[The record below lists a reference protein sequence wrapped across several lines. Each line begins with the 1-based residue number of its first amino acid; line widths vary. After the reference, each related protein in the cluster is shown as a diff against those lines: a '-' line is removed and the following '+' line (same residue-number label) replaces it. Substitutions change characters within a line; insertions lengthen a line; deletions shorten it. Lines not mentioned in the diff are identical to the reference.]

1 LTDSPDK
8 VQWHPSFYGAAGFEF
23 KNNKND
29 IKIVSEYNL
38 SKQPLRIDLLII
50 KKNER
55 KAPVKLENE
64 IGHIMKTYNIIEY
77 KSPDD
82 SMTID
87 DFYKTLAYA
96 CFYKGL
102 AEKVNHIPLEEMT
115 VSLFR
120 ERFPREMF
128 NELKKL
134 GFVIKEQ
141 YPGIYY
147 IGEGLSMLPSI
158 QVVVIKQL
166 PPEGHSALKVLSK
179 NADKKDIERF
189 LNEVNLLEDSGDK
202 DNADAVLQ
210 ASISANYELY
220 KQVREE
226 HVMCEALERLMKDKI
241 DEKLDEKYNMG
252 ILDGKREGILD
263 GKIDSIKNIIVN
275 LSCTPEQAMNLIGIH
290 DSQRELVLS
299 RL

>member
-1 LTDSPDK
+1 MTDAPDK
-8 VQWHPSFYGAAGFEF
+8 IQWHPSFHGATGYEF
-23 KNNKND
+23 K
-29 IKIVSEYNL
+29 
-38 SKQPLRIDLLII
+38 
-50 KKNER
+50 
-55 KAPVKLENE
+55 
-64 IGHIMKTYNIIEY
+64 
-77 KSPDD
+77 
-82 SMTID
+82 
-87 DFYKTLAYA
+87 
-96 CFYKGL
+96 
-102 AEKVNHIPLEEMT
+102 
-115 VSLFR
+115 
-120 ERFPREMF
+120 
-128 NELKKL
+128 
-134 GFVIKEQ
+134 Q

-147 IGEGLSMLPSI
+147 IGEGLSILPAI

-166 PPEGHSALKVLSK
+166 SSEGHSALKILSK
-179 NADKKDIERF
+179 NADKEDVKRF
-189 LNEVNLLEDSGDK
+189 LSEIQLLEDSDDK
-202 DNADAVLQ
+202 ANADAILQ

-220 KQVREE
+220 KEVREE